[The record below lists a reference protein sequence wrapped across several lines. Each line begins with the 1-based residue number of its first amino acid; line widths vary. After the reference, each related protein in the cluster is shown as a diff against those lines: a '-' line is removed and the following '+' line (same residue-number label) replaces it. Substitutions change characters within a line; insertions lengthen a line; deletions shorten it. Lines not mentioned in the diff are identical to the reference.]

1 MTAIYIMSKKCD
13 CVKTI
18 ILIEDRLLELQ
29 TEVYDLKKKIYQISE
44 ELLKV
49 YKSKSQPKIPS
60 KIKSRFK

>member
-1 MTAIYIMSKKCD
+1 MSKKCD